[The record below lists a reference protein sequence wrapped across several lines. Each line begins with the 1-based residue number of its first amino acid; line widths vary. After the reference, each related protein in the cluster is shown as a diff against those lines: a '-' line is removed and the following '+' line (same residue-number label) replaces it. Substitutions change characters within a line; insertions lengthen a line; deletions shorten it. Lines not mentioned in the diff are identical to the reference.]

1 MQYNT
6 INLFFKDSIFLFFG
20 LCSNKD
26 LNILYQQGCKRLNF
40 EMNFFNILK
49 KLRHLEIIVEAGLI
63 TNNHRKFLI
72 EHSYK
77 NTIEIDEDYEF

>member
-1 MQYNT
+1 
-6 INLFFKDSIFLFFG
+6 
-20 LCSNKD
+20 
-26 LNILYQQGCKRLNF
+26 
-40 EMNFFNILK
+40 MNFFNILK

-77 NTIEIDEDYEF
+77 NAIEIDVDYEF